1 MAEWDGRMGGQQ
13 GGMDPGGWGI
23 FPSAISIVHNTLKF
37 LNNQPGVK
45 RVEYPL
51 EFKKALMWMCKE
63 GVPILKSIKEIR
75 TLENLPSGVFSGF
88 DYMNSLDDGSVTT
101 ESTTERDDGS
111 VTTSWSV
118 ATEDTILAEFG
129 RVLDL

>member
-1 MAEWDGRMGGQQ
+1 MHPKQVVRGLAKLDLPHVDRR
-13 GGMDPGGWGI
+13 
-23 FPSAISIVHNTLKF
+23 FTIVHNTLQF

-45 RVEYPL
+45 RVEYPR
-51 EFKKALMWMCKE
+51 EFKKALLWICKE
-63 GVPILKSIKEIR
+63 GVPTLKSIKEIR

-101 ESTTERDDGS
+101 ESTS
-111 VTTSWSV
+111 SWSF
-118 ATEDTILAEFG
+118 ATEDTILAEFD

>member
-1 MAEWDGRMGGQQ
+1 MAKLDLPHVDQRF
-13 GGMDPGGWGI
+13 I
-23 FPSAISIVHNTLKF
+23 IVHNTLKS

-75 TLENLPSGVFSGF
+75 TLENLPSDAFTGF
-88 DYMNSLDDGSVTT
+88 DFMNCLDDGSFTT
-101 ESTTERDDGS
+101 ESTS
-111 VTTSWSV
+111 SWSV

>member
-1 MAEWDGRMGGQQ
+1 MAKLDLPHV
-13 GGMDPGGWGI
+13 DPR
-23 FPSAISIVHNTLKF
+23 FTIVHDTLKY
-37 LNNQPGVK
+37 LNNQPGK

-51 EFKKALMWMCKE
+51 KFKKALMWMCMDVNE
-63 GVPILKSIKEIR
+63 GVPILESIKEIR

-101 ESTTERDDGS
+101 ESTS
-111 VTTSWSV
+111 SWSF
-118 ATEDTILAEFG
+118 ATEDTILAEFD